1 MLYFLVLIIGFASD
15 SSVVTSD
22 GDTSF
27 KIGILSGKVQFGVSV
42 RVMLT
47 AIGPTEGNK
56 LV

>member
-1 MLYFLVLIIGFASD
+1 MLCSLVLKIGFASD

-22 GDTSF
+22 GETSF

-47 AIGPTEGNK
+47 AIGPTEGT
-56 LV
+56 